1 MKLRTL
7 LVGLALLAGSTFSFG
22 QNSKSIDLSLGFGPN
37 NVIVAPSFVLKWGVL
52 NERVAV
58 GTGLRMSYLSTSDA
72 VFGNETYGAAADNLY
87 KTSIANLSTASFNIP
102 IYLSIRPFDKIY
114 LGANIDVIGLTF
126 GGNASGQNYITK
138 PDGDEVAVDVS
149 ASTFNLMLGGGAN
162 DIGSLNSEFYLG
174 YRFTN
179 FLSVRAG
186 YTLFFSEVTLT
197 PSAAGVTLEED
208 KLRQVLGLGFVAVNY
223 RFMK

>member
-1 MKLRTL
+1 MKLRTV
-7 LVGLALLAGSTFSFG
+7 LVGLALLAASTFSFG

-37 NVIVAPSFVLKWGVL
+37 NVVVAPSFVLKWGLL
-52 NERVAV
+52 NERVAL
-58 GTGLRMSYLSTSDA
+58 GTGLRMSYLSSSDA

-87 KTSIANLSTASFNIP
+87 KTSIASLSTASFNIP
-102 IYLSIRPFDKIY
+102 LYLSIRPFEKIY

-126 GGNASGQNYITK
+126 GGNASGTNYVTL
-138 PDGDEVAVDVS
+138 PNNDEVAVDVS
-149 ASTFNLMLGGGAN
+149 ASTFNLLLGGAS
-162 DIGSLNSEFYLG
+162 DLGSLNSEFYAG

-197 PSAAGVTLEED
+197 PSAAGVTIEED
-208 KLRQVLGLGFVAVNY
+208 KLRQVLGLGFIAVNY